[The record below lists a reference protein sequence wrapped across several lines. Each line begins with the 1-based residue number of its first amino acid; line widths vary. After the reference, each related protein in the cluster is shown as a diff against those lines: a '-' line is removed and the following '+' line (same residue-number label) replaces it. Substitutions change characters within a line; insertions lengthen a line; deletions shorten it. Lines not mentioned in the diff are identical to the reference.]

1 MKRPLG
7 IYIHV
12 PFCLKKCLYC
22 DFCSYV
28 GVDDTLRGRYVDALC
43 RHISQ
48 YRELCSDREVDT
60 VYFGGGTP
68 TLLSPDQFAKI
79 FSALHESFAIL
90 PDAEVTVECN
100 PATADLEKLRA
111 LRRLGVNRLSI
122 GVQSANDGELAS
134 LGRVHSFADARAVF
148 SDAREAGFDNVSVD
162 LMFGIPHQTRESF
175 GRSLEEILS
184 LSPDHVSAYGLILEE
199 GTPFYANSENLVLPD
214 EDTEYN
220 MYNDAWKTL
229 ESRGLSRYEI
239 SNFAASAFRSRH
251 NLKYWHYDEYLGF
264 GCSAHS
270 LFGGKRFYAPREL
283 ESYIGG
289 RFTEGEDQ
297 TDPKNEFVMLGMRL
311 TEGVDEAE
319 FSRRFGQSFEECYG
333 RALKPFA
340 DRGLV
345 VRERGRTR
353 FSDEGFYVS
362 NAVLSEIL
370 SFENF
375 SESP

>member
-28 GVDDTLRGRYVDALC
+28 GADDTLRGRYVDALC

-68 TLLSPDQFAKI
+68 TLLSPDQFAKV
-79 FSALHESFAIL
+79 FSALHESFTVS
-90 PDAEVTVECN
+90 PDAEMTVECN

-162 LMFGIPHQTRESF
+162 VMFGIPHQTRESF

-220 MYNDAWKTL
+220 MYECISVGKIYDIFAGKSFTEWHYTHSNSEGMSVCSEIAQKDFCGLCFVNLVDFDMLWGHRRDAVSYAEGLNAFDAWL
-229 ESRGLSRYEI
+229 CG
-239 SNFAASAFRSRH
+239 
-251 NLKYWHYDEYLGF
+251 
-264 GCSAHS
+264 
-270 LFGGKRFYAPREL
+270 
-283 ESYIGG
+283 
-289 RFTEGEDQ
+289 FTEKLCESDMLIITADHGCDPSFCAT
-297 TDPKNEFVMLGMRL
+297 TDHTREYTPLIVYKKGQDARDLGTL
-311 TEGVDEAE
+311 DGFDNIACIV
-319 FSRRFGQSFEECYG
+319 
-333 RALKPFA
+333 
-340 DRGLV
+340 
-345 VRERGRTR
+345 
-353 FSDEGFYVS
+353 SDELLI
-362 NAVLSEIL
+362 N
-370 SFENF
+370 
-375 SESP
+375 